1 MLLDKVLEKEN
12 LHDVFLG
19 LGSNLGDRGENLDHA
34 INNIEKR
41 IGEVIATSAFY
52 LTDPVGFESDNQFL
66 NAVCEV
72 RTKLSPSE
80 VLEMTKDI
88 EKEMGRGSKSKD
100 RIYHDR
106 IIDIDL
112 LLFDNDILELDT
124 VGLILPHPHLHER
137 DFVLTP
143 LAEIAGEYEHPVLH
157 KTINQLRAE
166 LDKAH

>member
-1 MLLDKVLEKEN
+1 MILDKVLDKEN

-34 INNIEKR
+34 ISNIEKR

-52 LTDPVGFESDNQFL
+52 VTEPVGFESENQFL

-72 RTKLSPSE
+72 RTKLTPLE
-80 VLEMTKDI
+80 VLEKTKDI
-88 EKEMGRGSKSKD
+88 EKEMGRDSKSKD
-100 RIYHDR
+100 QVYHDR

-112 LLFDNDILELDT
+112 LLFDDDILNTESLT
-124 VGLILPHPHLHER
+124 LPHPYLHKR

-157 KTINQLRAE
+157 KTINQLRKE
-166 LDKAH
+166 LL

>member
-1 MLLDKVLEKEN
+1 MILDKVLEKEN

-34 INNIEKR
+34 INNIEER
-41 IGEVIATSAFY
+41 IGKVIATSAFY
-52 LTDPVGFESDNQFL
+52 LTDSVGFESDNQFL

-72 RTKLSPSE
+72 RTKLSPLE

-88 EKEMGRGSKSKD
+88 EREMGRTTKSLNQVYID
-100 RIYHDR
+100 RV
-106 IIDIDL
+106 IDIDL
-112 LLFDNDILELDT
+112 LLFDDEIFE
-124 VGLILPHPHLHER
+124 GESLILPHPHLHQR

-157 KTINQLRAE
+157 KTINQLKKE
-166 LDKAH
+166 LK

>member
-34 INNIEKR
+34 ISNIEKQ

-52 LTDPVGFESDNQFL
+52 LTDPVGFQSDNQFL

-72 RTKLSPSE
+72 RTKLTPLE
-80 VLEMTKDI
+80 VLRRTKDI
-88 EKEMGRGSKSKD
+88 EIEMGRDSKSKNQ
-100 RIYHDR
+100 IYHDR

-112 LLFDNDILELDT
+112 LLFDNDILDT
-124 VGLILPHPHLHER
+124 EGLTLPHPYLHKR

-157 KTINQLRAE
+157 KTINQLKKE
-166 LDKAH
+166 LD